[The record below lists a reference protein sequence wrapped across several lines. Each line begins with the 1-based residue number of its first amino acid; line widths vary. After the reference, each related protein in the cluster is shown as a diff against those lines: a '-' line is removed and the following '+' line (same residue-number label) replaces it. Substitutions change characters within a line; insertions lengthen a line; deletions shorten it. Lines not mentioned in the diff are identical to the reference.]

1 MIKNDFEETD
11 MPRKYRIENLF
22 ISLSLVSVMTL
33 TIITALELNKLM
45 QWV

>member
-1 MIKNDFEETD
+1 